1 MPTSPE
7 NDAEE
12 TPARPQTASGDSAP
26 DGAEGADAADR
37 GDVVEELK
45 TRLAAIEDRYR
56 RALADLD
63 NYRKRM
69 ERELERRVGE
79 AGNAVT
85 REWLE
90 AVDSV
95 ERALRL
101 DPDDAGLHAVL
112 HQMEGILTRRG
123 ITRVD
128 GVGARF
134 DPRKHE
140 AIATV
145 PASDTAD
152 QTVVDVARSG
162 FERDGSVI
170 RPAQVVVA
178 SHRTDSS

>member
-7 NDAEE
+7 NDAEAPSAQPDAGSAE
-12 TPARPQTASGDSAP
+12 PEPEPEDAKPARGS
-26 DGAEGADAADR
+26 
-37 GDVVEELK
+37 DVVEELK
-45 TRLAAIEDRYR
+45 DRIAAIEDRYR
-56 RALADLD
+56 RARADLE

-79 AGNAVT
+79 AGTAVT

-101 DPDDAGLHAVL
+101 DPDDEGLRAVL
-112 HQMEGILTRRG
+112 HQMETILTRRG
-123 ITRVD
+123 IARVE
-128 GVGARF
+128 GVGATF
-134 DPRKHE
+134 DPQKHE
-140 AIATV
+140 AIAAV
-145 PASDTAD
+145 PTTETPD
-152 QTVVDVARSG
+152 QTVVEVARSG
-162 FERDGSVI
+162 FEREDGSVI